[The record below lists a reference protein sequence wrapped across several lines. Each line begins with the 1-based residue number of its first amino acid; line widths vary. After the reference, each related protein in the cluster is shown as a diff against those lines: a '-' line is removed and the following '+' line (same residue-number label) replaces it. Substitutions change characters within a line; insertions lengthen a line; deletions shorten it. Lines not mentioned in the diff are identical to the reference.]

1 MFMSEFPERDISGK
15 CDDCINRVK
24 EGEKERQKKV
34 EASGVKSP
42 EEYPDAPGAKSRNA
56 PPGSMGGKV

>member
-1 MFMSEFPERDISGK
+1 MSEMPERDVSGK
-15 CDDCINRVK
+15 CDDFEDLVK
-24 EGEKERQKKV
+24 KGEKERQKKV
-34 EASGVKSP
+34 EESGVESP

>member
-1 MFMSEFPERDISGK
+1 MSEIPERDIIGK
-15 CDDCINRVK
+15 CDDCEDLVK
-24 EGEKERQKKV
+24 KGEKERQKKV
-34 EASGVKSP
+34 EESDVKSP